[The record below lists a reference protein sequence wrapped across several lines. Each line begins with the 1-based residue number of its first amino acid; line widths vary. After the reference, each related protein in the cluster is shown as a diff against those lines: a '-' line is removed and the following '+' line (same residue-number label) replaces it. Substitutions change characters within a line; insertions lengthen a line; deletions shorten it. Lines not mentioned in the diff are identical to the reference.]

1 MPHYAVRI
9 THSYEVAKPIVHL
22 WAMKCEKLLAYEHL
36 GERTGKIHI
45 HLLLVNTSVDKKQL
59 RNIAAT
65 TKVPVSGNEW
75 MSFKVADLEPTY
87 ITYMSK
93 GEIDPCY
100 NKGFEAW
107 QLDDYK
113 QKWVKPNSALKKT
126 EDDKVIE
133 GWIYYYEHELCVEQ
147 PETFTLTQSPV
158 FFDLRREIKL
168 YIWNN
173 HVKGVYPK
181 WNHDA
186 KRKYKMLM
194 DTQIYKSQTKIPD
207 AREPQYDMWKW

>member
-9 THSYEVAKPIVHL
+9 THSYDVAKSIVHL

-65 TKVPVSGNEW
+65 TKIPVSGNEW
-75 MSFKVADLEPTY
+75 MSFKVADLDPTY

-93 GEIDPCY
+93 GEIDPSY
-100 NKGFEAW
+100 NKGFEAVHI
-107 QLDDYK
+107 DEYK
-113 QKWVKPNSALKKT
+113 QKWVKLNSAVKLT

-133 GWIYYYEHELCVEQ
+133 GWIDYYENELCVEN
-147 PETFTLTQSPV
+147 PEEFTLTQKPD
-158 FFDLRREIKL
+158 FFALRRECKL
-168 YIWNN
+168 YVWNN
-173 HVKGVYPK
+173 FIKGRYPK
-181 WNHDA
+181 WNRDG
-186 KRKYKMLM
+186 KYKYRMLM
-194 DTQIYKSQTKIPD
+194 DTEIYKRNVKIPD
-207 AREPQYDMWKW
+207 AREPQFDMWKW

>member
-9 THSYEVAKPIVHL
+9 THSYEIAKPIVHL
-22 WAMKCEKLLAYEHL
+22 WAMRCDKLLAYEHL

-65 TKVPVSGNEW
+65 TKIPVSGNEW
-75 MSFKVADLEPTY
+75 MSFKVADLDPTY
-87 ITYMSK
+87 IRYMSK
-93 GEIDPCY
+93 GEIDPSY
-100 NKGFEAW
+100 NKGYEAHE
-107 QLDDYK
+107 LDAIK
-113 QKWVKPNSALKKT
+113 QTWVNQKGAVKLT
-126 EDDKVIE
+126 DDDKVIK
-133 GWIYYYEHELCVEQ
+133 GWIDYYEHELCVEK
-147 PETFTLTQSPV
+147 PELFTMTQAPA
-158 FFDLRREIKL
+158 FCDIRREAKL

-173 HVKGVYPK
+173 FIKGVYPK

-194 DTQIYKSQTKIPD
+194 DTEIYKRQIKIPD

>member
-59 RNIAAT
+59 RNIAST
-65 TKVPVSGNEW
+65 TKIPVSGNEW
-75 MSFKVADLEPTY
+75 MSFKVADLNDTY

-93 GEIDPCY
+93 GSIDPSY
-100 NKGFEAW
+100 NKGYEAHYI
-107 QLDDYK
+107 DACK
-113 QKWVKPNSALKKT
+113 QRWVKQVGSVKIT
-126 EDDKVIE
+126 EDDKVIQD
-133 GWIYYYEHELCVEQ
+133 WIDYYANELTIEKPEQ
-147 PETFTLTQSPV
+147 FNTTQMPS

-168 YIWNN
+168 FIWNN
-173 HVKGVYPK
+173 FIKGKYPK

-186 KRKYKMLM
+186 KRKYRMLM
-194 DTQIYKSQTKIPD
+194 DTVIYKSEVKIPD

>member
-9 THSYEVAKPIVHL
+9 THSYEVAKPIVTQ

-36 GERTGKIHI
+36 GETTGKIHI

-65 TKVPVSGNEW
+65 TKIPVSGNEW
-75 MSFKVADLEPTY
+75 MSFKVADLSDTY

-93 GEIDPCY
+93 GEIEPSY
-100 NKGFEAW
+100 NKGYEPHVIESCR
-107 QLDDYK
+107 L
-113 QKWVKPNSALKKT
+113 KWVNNKVSVKLS
-126 EDDKVIE
+126 EDDKIIKDWSE
-133 GWIYYYEHELCVEQ
+133 YYEHQLCVENPQDFNMEQ
-147 PETFTLTQSPV
+147 PPN
-158 FFDLRREIKL
+158 FFALRREAKL

-173 HVKGVYPK
+173 CIKGVYPK
-181 WNHDA
+181 WTYDT

-194 DTQIYKSQTKIPD
+194 DTIIYKCQIKIPD